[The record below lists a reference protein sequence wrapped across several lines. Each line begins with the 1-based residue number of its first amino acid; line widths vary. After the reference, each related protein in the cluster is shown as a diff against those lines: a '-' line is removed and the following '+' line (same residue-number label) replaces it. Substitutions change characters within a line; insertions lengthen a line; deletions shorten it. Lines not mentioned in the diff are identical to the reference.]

1 MQPSIPLS
9 MGSPSPAA
17 RLPLA
22 ILQASLCSIS
32 QVLNVIW
39 FVKMTRGVL
48 KALGGSKPKAA

>member
-1 MQPSIPLS
+1 